1 MSILRFK
8 KANCK
13 NCYKCIRN
21 CPIKAIELS
30 GGQAQVIEKDCVLCG
45 QCVLVCPQNA
55 KEVRSDVEVAKRL
68 IASGKKVFASVAP
81 SFVAAYGY
89 SGIAELENVLKGL
102 GFAGASETAEG
113 AYIVKSEYEKMVDE
127 GDGTVII
134 SSCCPTVVSL
144 IQKYHPT
151 ILSCVAPV
159 LSPMQAHA
167 KLIKKRNENSYVV
180 FIGPCIS
187 KKNEAQNDDLVDCV
201 LTFDELGEW
210 LDAEGISV
218 PSIAE
223 KLDDS
228 RYLSRFF
235 PTSGGVIKTMKKN
248 PSYSYI
254 TVDGMENCMEAIE
267 EIESGRL
274 KSCFIEMSAC
284 SNSCI
289 NGPSIRRH
297 RHNVLAGKMRTEAYA
312 SENAQQT
319 VYERDYNINAELDL
333 KKPISDLHS
342 AVVMPG
348 EAQIEEI
355 LRKMGKMT
363 KEDELNCGTCGY
375 ATCRDKA
382 VAVYFGKAEIS
393 MCLPYMMEKAAS
405 LSDKIMAASPNAIIT
420 VDKELK
426 IRQIN
431 DACRE
436 MFGLKNPTDAIG
448 QNVSVL
454 MDAQSFMSVLDGDE
468 KMLSTKEFLP
478 DYNVVV
484 DQTFICDEANDIAIC
499 FMRDITEREHIME
512 KSMKM
517 KTEAADIANKV
528 IEKQMRVVQEIA
540 SLLGETAAETKIALT
555 ELKNT
560 ILVEENE

>member
-30 GGQAQVIEKDCVLCG
+30 GGQAQVIENDCVLCG

-55 KEVRSDVEVAKRL
+55 KEVRCDIEVAKGL

-81 SFVAAYGY
+81 SFIATYGY
-89 SGIAELENVLKGL
+89 SGIAEFETVLKKL

-127 GDGTVII
+127 QKEEVII
-134 SSCCPTVVSL
+134 SSCCSTIVSL
-144 IQKYHPT
+144 IQKYHPS
-151 ILSCVAPV
+151 ILKYVAPV

-167 KLIKKRNENSYVV
+167 KLIKQANADSYVV

-187 KKNEAQNDDLVDCV
+187 KKSEAQNDELVDCV

-210 LDAEGISV
+210 LEEVGMPI
-218 PSIAE
+218 PE
-223 KLDDS
+223 RTEELDKS
-228 RYLSRFF
+228 KYLSRFF
-235 PTSGGVIKTMKKN
+235 PTAGGVIKTMKKN
-248 PSYSYI
+248 PAYSYI
-254 TVDGMENCMEAIE
+254 TVDGMENCMEAIA
-267 EIESGRL
+267 EIESGKL
-274 KSCFIEMSAC
+274 KNCFIEMSAC
-284 SNSCI
+284 ANSCI

-297 RHNVLAGKMRTEAYA
+297 RHSVLSSKMRTEKYA
-312 SENAQQT
+312 SEN
-319 VYERDYNINAELDL
+319 VEVIRYENDYNIKAELDL
-333 KKPISDLHS
+333 EKEITDMHTG
-342 AVVMPG
+342 VVMPG
-348 EAQIEEI
+348 ETQIEEI

-382 VAVYFGKAEIS
+382 AAVYFGKAEIS
-393 MCLPYMMEKAAS
+393 MCLPYMMDKAAS

-420 VDKELK
+420 VDNELK
-426 IRQIN
+426 IRQLN
-431 DACRE
+431 DACLE
-436 MFGLKNPTDAIG
+436 MFGLKKSEDAIG
-448 QNVSVL
+448 QNVSAL
-454 MDAQSFMSVLDGDE
+454 MDVENFMSVLDGDT
-468 KMLSTKEFLP
+468 KMLTTKEFLP

-484 DQTFICDEANDIAIC
+484 DQTFICDEANNIAIC

-512 KSMKM
+512 KSMEM
-517 KTEAADIANKV
+517 KTDAAEIADKV